1 MNGAYAEN
9 WRQAAAEE
17 LGAMKEKNVWE
28 LVPRD
33 EIPTRTKVLGSRMI
47 FKVKRNMDGSVQRFK
62 ARLVAR
68 GFAQRA
74 GIDYEEVFAPTVDF
88 SSVRTLLTIAAT
100 EDLEVEQADVRT
112 AYLNAALKEE
122 VYMYQP
128 RGLEEPGKADHVCR
142 LRRSRLLRLSQ
153 RKLHDSCLRR

>member
-1 MNGAYAEN
+1 MLREFMTRNLTSSSIAEAGGFRRTSFEEAMNGAYAEN

-17 LGAMKEKNVWE
+17 
-28 LVPRD
+28 
-33 EIPTRTKVLGSRMI
+33 
-47 FKVKRNMDGSVQRFK
+47 
-62 ARLVAR
+62 
-68 GFAQRA
+68 
-74 GIDYEEVFAPTVDF
+74 
-88 SSVRTLLTIAAT
+88 
-100 EDLEVEQADVRT
+100 
-112 AYLNAALKEE
+112 LNAALKEE